1 MLGMTLDGDRVEQEL
16 STSGQPHERRWLWT
30 PWRMQYV
37 GGAKM
42 EPGCVFCRNLQAKD
56 DRESLILHRDQHAF
70 VIMNLYPYN
79 TGHTMIVP
87 RDHCPSPEIASA
99 DSLLAMAALRAPLI
113 RATRRAIRCEGF
125 NLGMN
130 IGAMAGAGITD
141 HLHEHVVPRWIG
153 DANFMPVLSN
163 TKVLPE
169 MLPVSYA
176 KLRAEL
182 TRELHGTTN
191 VACLVLNGDDKVLVN
206 TNGELPTP
214 SIEEDES
221 AWMAAA
227 RTAMDLCGTAVNL
240 TGWAGP
246 GQAGGP
252 SIQLEFRI
260 DPAAAAS
267 VRLKAGWRW
276 QTLAELG
283 AV

>member
-1 MLGMTLDGDRVEQEL
+1 
-16 STSGQPHERRWLWT
+16 
-30 PWRMQYV
+30 MQYV
-37 GGAKM
+37 GGAKS
-42 EPGCVFCRNLQAKD
+42 EPGCVFCRNLQASD
-56 DRESLILHRDQHAF
+56 DRDSLILHRDQQAC

-87 RDHCPSPEIASA
+87 RDHCPSPEIATSE
-99 DSLLAMAALRAPLI
+99 SLLAIANLRAPLL
-113 RATRRAIRCEGF
+113 RATRRALRCEGF

-141 HLHEHVVPRWIG
+141 HLHEHVVPRWVG

-169 MLPVSYA
+169 MLPVTYA

-182 TRELHGTTN
+182 AHELRGVSEVT
-191 VACLVLNGDDKVLVN
+191 CLVLKGEDQVLVD
-206 TNGELPTP
+206 TNGEVPSPT
-214 SIEEDES
+214 IEGDD
-221 AWMAAA
+221 AVWKAAA
-227 RTAMDLCGTAVNL
+227 RTVMDLCGTAVNL
-240 TGWAGP
+240 SGWAGA

-260 DPAAAAS
+260 DVAAAPEI
-267 VRLKAGWRW
+267 RLKPGWKW
-276 QTLAELG
+276 QPLAEIG